1 MVRSFVY
8 MCNQVH
14 LQTVFV
20 LLYSVCFSVSALS
33 CVDVIQSF
41 TYVLCVVIWTTLKD
55 VVRERE
61 GITTASR
68 MYHKN
73 NQEPLA
79 VARLRFLLNPY
90 FQPATSINHLHM
102 HIIPFSIF
110 TPEHSPTTIPIHLS
124 TQSVTYTLTR
134 VHIS

>member
-1 MVRSFVY
+1 

-41 TYVLCVVIWTTLKD
+41 TYVLRVVIWTTLKD

-61 GITTASR
+61 GITTASC
-68 MYHKN
+68 MYHKK
-73 NQEPLA
+73 
-79 VARLRFLLNPY
+79 
-90 FQPATSINHLHM
+90 
-102 HIIPFSIF
+102 
-110 TPEHSPTTIPIHLS
+110 
-124 TQSVTYTLTR
+124 
-134 VHIS
+134 